1 MQARRSLL
9 IWKVYGQ
16 RLDGFRN
23 DDFVHDSVPG
33 DPTSLRWQGMPVADM
48 PANRERIEIAYTG
61 GIMPPPAA
69 VAGTCVGPDGKK
81 IKVAPLTDEDKRTLV
96 RWIDLGCPID
106 LDYDAN
112 RPEERG
118 YGWMLDDQRPTLTVT
133 YPRPG
138 ANAELTRILVG
149 MHDYG
154 TGIDPASFTVTA
166 DFPVDGLKPGV
177 NLAGRFKE
185 KSEGVR
191 ELRLAAP
198 IRKLERGTLTVAVR
212 DRQGNVTRIERTIS
226 VGALK

>member
-33 DPTSLRWQGMPVADM
+33 DPTSLRWQGKPVADT
-48 PANRERIEIAYTG
+48 PAHRERIEIAYTG

-69 VAGTCVGPDGKK
+69 VAGTYVGPDGKK

-106 LDYDAN
+106 LDFDPAN
-112 RPEERG
+112 PQAPG

-133 YPRPG
+133 SPRPG

-154 TGIDPASFTVTA
+154 TGIDPASFMVTA
-166 DFPVDGLKPGV
+166 DFPVDGVKPGV
-177 NLAGRFKE
+177 NLATRFK
-185 KSEGVR
+185 KKAEGVR
-191 ELRLAAP
+191 ELRLTAP
-198 IRKLERGTLTVAVR
+198 IEKLERGTLTVAVR

-226 VGALK
+226 VGGQK